1 MACDVSSLLDDARDN
16 GFLCL
21 AQNESLSRGVILQ
34 LFYNA
39 SSSTD
44 TEDELLSQ
52 ACANG
57 FLQVAQNES
66 LFRGVLLQ
74 MFCDSGG

>member
-1 MACDVSSLLDDARDN
+1 MACDVPSLLSDARDN

-21 AQNESLSRGVILQ
+21 AQNESLSRGIILQ
-34 LFYNA
+34 LFHDA
-39 SSSTD
+39 SGSTD

-52 ACANG
+52 ACDNG

-66 LFRGVLLQ
+66 LFRGILLQ
-74 MFCDSGG
+74 LLCDSGG